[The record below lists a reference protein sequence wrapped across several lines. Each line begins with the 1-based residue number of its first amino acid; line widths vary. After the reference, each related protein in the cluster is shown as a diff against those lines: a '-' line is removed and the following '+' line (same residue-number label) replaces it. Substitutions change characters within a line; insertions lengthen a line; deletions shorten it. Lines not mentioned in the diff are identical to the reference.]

1 MYQHRPKVVRGD
13 GLPFVVRVLII
24 RGGYDLEVVSE
35 VGEESMLVEE
45 VGPGGLALL
54 YLTDDV
60 KP

>member
-1 MYQHRPKVVRGD
+1 MVRGD